1 MKKSEDIKELI
12 AAMVKFNGEI
22 TRISK
27 DAQNPFFKNNYA
39 TLDQIIDN
47 VRPVL
52 ASHGLVI
59 MQDVSTEE
67 SGSITVSTSLFHE
80 TGQFIESTG
89 TTLKPEKQNPQGI
102 GSAISYAKRYDL
114 TTILSLNTGEDDDGQ
129 HASQKSSGN
138 SASGNQSNR
147 SNVKEPIK
155 KPAPKPKTSSLTQ
168 QSEIERKAKEYIKIQ
183 GTGTISALM
192 EFLKISDIK
201 LISENHAKVSIKKL
215 DEIIAAAKKKQEADT
230 LKELQE

>member
-1 MKKSEDIKELI
+1 MNKSESVTELI
-12 AAMVKFNGEI
+12 ASLVKFNKEVTTI
-22 TRISK
+22 AK
-27 DAQNPFFKNNYA
+27 DAKNPFFKNNYA
-39 TLDQIIDN
+39 TLDQIIEQ
-47 VRPVL
+47 VRPIL
-52 ASHGLVI
+52 SSHGLVV
-59 MQDVSTEE
+59 MQDVS
-67 SGSITVSTSLFHE
+67 SQDDGKVTVKTSLFHE
-80 TGQFIESTG
+80 SGQYIETSG
-89 TTLKPEKQNPQGI
+89 TSLKLAKNDAQGAGAGI
-102 GSAISYAKRYDL
+102 TYARRYDL
-114 TTILSLNTGEDDDGQ
+114 SAALSLNTGEDDD
-129 HASQKSSGN
+129 GN

>member
-1 MKKSEDIKELI
+1 MIKSESIKSLVGSL
-12 AAMVKFNGEI
+12 VKFNQEV
-22 TRISK
+22 TKISK
-27 DAQNPFFKNNYA
+27 DAKNPFFKNDYA
-39 TLDQIIDN
+39 TLDQIIGQ
-47 VRPVL
+47 VRPIL
-52 ASHGLVI
+52 ASHGLVV
-59 MQDVSTEE
+59 MQDVSGGGDGIVTVKTLLLHE
-67 SGSITVSTSLFHE
+67 SGEYME
-80 TGQFIESTG
+80 TTG
-89 TTLKPEKQNPQGI
+89 TTLKLAKNDPQGT
-102 GSAISYAKRYDL
+102 GAGVTYARRYDL
-114 TTILSLNTGEDDDGQ
+114 SAALNLNTGEDDD
-129 HASQKSSGN
+129 GN

-147 SNVKEPIK
+147 SNVKAPK
-155 KPAPKPKTSSLTQ
+155 SKPAPKPKTSSLTQ

>member
-1 MKKSEDIKELI
+1 MNKSESIKNI
-12 AAMVKFNGEI
+12 AASMAQFQSEVKQPL
-22 TRISK
+22 K
-27 DAQNPFFKNNYA
+27 DKDNPFFKSKYVPLESVVEA
-39 TLDQIIDN
+39 
-47 VRPVL
+47 
-52 ASHGLVI
+52 I
-59 MQDVSTEE
+59 MDIAPKHKLSFMQWALNDE
-67 SGSITVSTSLFHE
+67 SGRVGISTIVMHE
-80 TGQFIESTG
+80 SGEFIEFDPVFMKSDKDT
-89 TTLKPEKQNPQGI
+89 PQGN
-102 GSAISYAKRYDL
+102 GALLTYLKRYTLSAIFGITSD
-114 TTILSLNTGEDDDGQ
+114 EDDD
-129 HASQKSSGN
+129 ANSVSGN
-138 SASGNQSNR
+138 QSSRASGNQAPKS
-147 SNVKEPIK
+147 

>member
-1 MKKSEDIKELI
+1 MNKSESVTELI
-12 AAMVKFNGEI
+12 ASLVKFNKEVTMI
-22 TRISK
+22 AK
-27 DAQNPFFKNNYA
+27 DAKNPFLKNNYA
-39 TLDQIIDN
+39 TLDQIIEQ
-47 VRPVL
+47 VRPIL
-52 ASHGLVI
+52 STHGLVV
-59 MQDVSTEE
+59 MQDVS
-67 SGSITVSTSLFHE
+67 SQDDGKVTVKTSLFHE
-80 TGQFIESTG
+80 SGQYIETSG
-89 TTLKPEKQNPQGI
+89 TSLKLAKNDAQGAGAGI
-102 GSAISYAKRYDL
+102 TYARRYDL
-114 TTILSLNTGEDDDGQ
+114 SAALSLNTGEDDD
-129 HASQKSSGN
+129 GN

-155 KPAPKPKTSSLTQ
+155 KSAPKPKTSSLTQ